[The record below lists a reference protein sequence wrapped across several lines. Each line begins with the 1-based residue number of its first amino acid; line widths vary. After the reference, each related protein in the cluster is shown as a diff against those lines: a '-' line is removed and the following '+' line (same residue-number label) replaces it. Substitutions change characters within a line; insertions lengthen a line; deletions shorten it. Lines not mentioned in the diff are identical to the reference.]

1 MLKLK
6 DGPPRA
12 GKVLAFA
19 RARKQNASNVCP
31 FAQQRIGMSLRA
43 MYDELVEQPLPDR
56 FVELLAQ
63 LDQGQQEKA

>member
-19 RARKQNASNVCP
+19 RVRQQKAPNVCP

-43 MYDELVEQPLPDR
+43 MYDELVEQPLPSR
-56 FVELLAQ
+56 FVELLTR
-63 LDQGQQEKA
+63 LDQGQQKS